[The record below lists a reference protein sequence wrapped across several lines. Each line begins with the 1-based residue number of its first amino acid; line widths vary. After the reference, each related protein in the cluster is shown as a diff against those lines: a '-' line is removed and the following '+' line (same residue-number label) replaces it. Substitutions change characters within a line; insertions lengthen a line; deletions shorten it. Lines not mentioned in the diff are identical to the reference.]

1 MSIFSQEKNRI
12 RKPRHKR
19 SSKDFKVGAELSGF
33 NSSRLKVLVTKRA
46 LSISDGLKSF
56 YQTGTKLDRFDLI
69 TKMDVFRKIASF
81 CKFTLSW
88 S

>member
-33 NSSRLKVLVTKRA
+33 NSSRLKVLVTRRA
-46 LSISDGLKSF
+46 LYIVRWVIEFIPNG
-56 YQTGTKLDRFDLI
+56 Y
-69 TKMDVFRKIASF
+69 KIR
-81 CKFTLSW
+81 
-88 S
+88 